1 MGNVAT
7 PRRQR
12 LHCAAHDE
20 SITSKINNEE
30 AFMELARPALI
41 VALVL
46 ALLTLWYTGQWAA
59 NSPRPDSAKVEL
71 AASSDNG

>member
-1 MGNVAT
+1 
-7 PRRQR
+7 
-12 LHCAAHDE
+12 
-20 SITSKINNEE
+20 
-30 AFMELARPALI
+30 MELARPALI